1 MSRMASRGTV
11 EKYAS
16 LDINDLHRVGALRDN
31 YVTFPWVGF
40 RWPGL
45 VRLNANRWR
54 IDLEFRC
61 GRRQTIPVVWTRC
74 NFGGGRPWFKCH
86 GCDRRT
92 RKLYST
98 EVSYWCRQCLELRY
112 ASQQR
117 GAKSRSYLQAL
128 KLRLRLNDIAKIGG
142 PVPDR
147 PRRMHKR
154 TYQRLC
160 QRLEKH
166 EQNLHRSPRFMSRE
180 TDYGPLVPR

>member
-1 MSRMASRGTV
+1 VTRNIGTV
-11 EKYAS
+11 ERYRS
-16 LDINDLHRVGALRDN
+16 LDINDLLRVGALRDD

-61 GRRQTIPVVWTRC
+61 GRRQTIALVWTRC

-86 GCDRRT
+86 GCNRRA

-112 ASQQR
+112 ASQRR
-117 GAKSRSYLQAL
+117 GAKSRKYLQAL
-128 KLRLRLNDIAKIGG
+128 KLRLRLNGIASLAA
-142 PVPDR
+142 PFPER
-147 PRRMHKR
+147 PRGMHKQ
-154 TYQRLC
+154 TYGRMRRKAE
-160 QRLEKH
+160 RLERELRH
-166 EQNLHRSPRFMSRE
+166 NPRFVLRE
-180 TDYGPLVPR
+180 TDYSVLVPK